1 MSEGLLVEIK
11 MYSALAWL
19 LTRIMT
25 LTTVVSMRR
34 LFMSVWEKV
43 DQIARDHPVVMFF
56 GPGVVLMGLFMIFTG
71 LAPNFPVVLAKFVF
85 FAVFP
90 IITLIA
96 SLITAR
102 AGKYLKD
109 SQK

>member
-1 MSEGLLVEIK
+1 
-11 MYSALAWL
+11 MYIALEWL

-34 LFMSVWEKV
+34 FFMSVWEKI

-56 GPGVVLMGLFMIFTG
+56 GPGVVLTVLFMIFTG
-71 LAPNFPVVLAKFVF
+71 LAPKFPVILVDFVL

-102 AGKYLKD
+102 AGKYLK
-109 SQK
+109 

>member
-1 MSEGLLVEIK
+1 MSEGLLVGIK
-11 MYSALAWL
+11 MYIALEWL

-25 LTTVVSMRR
+25 LTSVVSMRR
-34 LFMSVWEKV
+34 FFMSVWKKV
-43 DQIARDHPVVMFF
+43 DQIARDHPVAMFF

-71 LAPNFPVVLAKFVF
+71 LAPNLPTVLVKFVF

-96 SLITAR
+96 SLMTAR

>member
-1 MSEGLLVEIK
+1 
-11 MYSALAWL
+11 MYIALAWF
-19 LTRIMT
+19 LTRILT
-25 LTTVVSMRR
+25 LPTVVSMRR
-34 LFMSVWEKV
+34 FFMSIWEKV
-43 DQIARDHPVVMFF
+43 DRIARDHPVVMFF
-56 GPGVVLMGLFMIFTG
+56 GPGVVLSVLFIIFIG
-71 LAPNFPVVLAKFVF
+71 LAPKFSAVLVDFVL

-96 SLITAR
+96 SLMTAR